1 MFSSRQIPLFT
12 KGHEFEQSVGTR
24 FHNESLFRTD
34 EWDGGLAP
42 CRLHQGRKLEF
53 YARDC
58 MRLADQPDVP
68 PELREQLMQMAREW
82 MKAMMEAE
90 DESN

>member
-1 MFSSRQIPLFT
+1 MRDVWFPRRKPPSHFVCSNQASHFAMSST
-12 KGHEFEQSVGTR
+12 SGKEF
-24 FHNESLFRTD
+24 
-34 EWDGGLAP
+34 
-42 CRLHQGRKLEF
+42 EF

-58 MRLADQPDVP
+58 MRLADQPNVP

>member
-1 MFSSRQIPLFT
+1 
-12 KGHEFEQSVGTR
+12 
-24 FHNESLFRTD
+24 
-34 EWDGGLAP
+34 
-42 CRLHQGRKLEF
+42 
-53 YARDC
+53 
-58 MRLADQPDVP
+58 MRLADQPNVP

>member
-1 MFSSRQIPLFT
+1 MEACAMSST
-12 KGHEFEQSVGTR
+12 SGKEF
-24 FHNESLFRTD
+24 
-34 EWDGGLAP
+34 
-42 CRLHQGRKLEF
+42 EF

-58 MRLADQPDVP
+58 MRLADQPNVP